1 MNRTEFI
8 KELIDKTGLNLK
20 AFSRRAGVPYTTL
33 RSMLDRRIENASVNT
48 VLKVCSALNISI
60 EDLYNTSSSKYLK
73 PDEIDLL
80 ENYNSLNNTG
90 KREVLKRIAE
100 INLIPKYTEKFES
113 ITDPKTNE
121 TCYIDNTDHDTP
133 HDFEKHSGMTA
144 NNNYD
149 NFHKHSGMAA
159 NNNYDNFDKHS
170 GMAAH
175 NDYAEDSDELLLI
188 QKDLDEL

>member
-8 KELIDKTGLNLK
+8 KELIDKTGMNLK
-20 AFSRRAGVPYTTL
+20 AFSRRAGIPYTTL

-80 ENYNSLNNTG
+80 ENFNSLNNIG

-113 ITDPKTNE
+113 ITDSKTNE
-121 TCYIDNTDHDTP
+121 TCHIDN
-133 HDFEKHSGMTA
+133 
-144 NNNYD
+144 
-149 NFHKHSGMAA
+149 
-159 NNNYDNFDKHS
+159 
-170 GMAAH
+170 
-175 NDYAEDSDELLLI
+175 AEDSDELLFI